1 MELRVAAGQIEPA
14 DARRQGCI
22 LQGAEENRLGPG
34 VLQRLQRFGV
44 GKAERFVPGYGDLDL
59 RWRLVR
65 RLRRRRGGPF
75 AEGQQAGP
83 IEGIRRCIGQEGKL
97 LL

>member
-14 DARRQGCI
+14 DARRQGGI
-22 LQGAEENRLGPG
+22 LQGTEENRLGPG
-34 VLQRLQRFGV
+34 ALQRLQRFGV
-44 GKAERFVPGYGDLDL
+44 GKAERFVLRHGNFDL
-59 RWRLVR
+59 RRRLVS
-65 RLRRRRGGPF
+65 RLRRRGGPF

-83 IEGIRRCIGQEGKL
+83 IEGVRRCIGQEGKL